1 MLWKLNLINP
11 NKCLTV
17 NKKNALFG
25 LIVIGILYFIFGFV
39 TWLNG
44 TLIPFLQTACQLSG
58 VAAYLVT
65 FAFYISYFVWA
76 LPSSVML
83 KRTGFKNGIAI
94 GLFVMAIG
102 VALFILASYNRSYI
116 LFLVALFIMGSGL
129 ALMQTAVNPYVTI
142 LGPIESAA
150 KRMSVMGICNKFAG
164 ILAPIILGSILLVGF
179 DTLNTEINQA
189 ANPIDK
195 EALLNSLSI
204 RLVRPYMVMMVI
216 LILLGLL
223 ICFIHL
229 PKVEDTDTDDDNEH
243 IHTSIWR
250 QRRLWFG
257 VIALFFYV
265 GVEVIAGDT
274 IIQYGMSL
282 GIAQESAKYFTS
294 FTLIAMV
301 IGYFVGVAVIPRY
314 IDQRR
319 ALVCCAVLG
328 ILLVLAVMVVPSGL
342 TASFPFV
349 DLVTFST
356 MRMQVPI
363 TVLFVALLGLA
374 NALVWPTIWPLA
386 LEGAGEHTKTGSAML
401 IMAIAGGAILPL
413 LYGSLTDILGG
424 QCAYIIALPCY
435 LVILAFAI
443 YCRERI

>member
-1 MLWKLNLINP
+1 M
-11 NKCLTV
+11 NKRNT
-17 NKKNALFG
+17 LFG

-44 TLIPFLQTACQLSG
+44 TLIPFLQTACQLSE

-76 LPSSVML
+76 LPSSVIL

-102 VALFILASYNRSYI
+102 AALFIPASYTRSYI

-150 KRMSVMGICNKFAG
+150 KRMSIMGICNKFAG
-164 ILAPIILGSILLVGF
+164 ILAPIILGSILLMGF
-179 DTLNTEINQA
+179 DTLSER
-189 ANPIDK
+189 IDLATQLEEK
-195 EALLNSLSI
+195 DLLLDQLAT
-204 RLVRPYMVMMVI
+204 RLVRPYTVMTVT
-216 LILLGLL
+216 LTFLGLL
-223 ICFIHL
+223 ICFMHL
-229 PKVEDTDTDDDNEH
+229 PEVEDKGTDTAQGH
-243 IHTSIWR
+243 SSIWR
-250 QRRLWFG
+250 QTRLWFG

-274 IIQYGMSL
+274 IIKYGMSL

-301 IGYFVGVAVIPRY
+301 IGYFVGVVLIPKVIN
-314 IDQRR
+314 QRQ
-319 ALVCCAVLG
+319 ALIGCAVLG
-328 ILLVLAVMVVPSGL
+328 IALAACAVVVPKGL
-342 TASFPFV
+342 SVSFPFI
-349 DLVTFST
+349 DLGTFSQIQ
-356 MRMQVPI
+356 MQVPF

-374 NALVWPTIWPLA
+374 NALVWPAIWPLA
-386 LEGAGEHTKTGSAML
+386 LEGAGEHTKTGSALL
-401 IMAIAGGAILPL
+401 IMAIAGGATLPL
-413 LYGSLTDILGG
+413 LYGKMSGIFGT
-424 QCAYIIALPCY
+424 QTAYLVAIPCY

-443 YCRERI
+443 YCRKRK

>member
-1 MLWKLNLINP
+1 M
-11 NKCLTV
+11 NKT
-17 NKKNALFG
+17 NTLFG

-44 TLIPFLQTACQLSG
+44 TLIPFLQTACQLSE

-76 LPSSVML
+76 LPSSVIL

-102 VALFILASYNRSYI
+102 AALFIPASYTRSYI

-150 KRMSVMGICNKFAG
+150 KRMSIMGICNKFAG
-164 ILAPIILGSILLVGF
+164 ILAPIILGSILLMGF
-179 DTLNTEINQA
+179 DTLSER
-189 ANPIDK
+189 IDLATQLEEK
-195 EALLNSLSI
+195 DLLLDQLAT
-204 RLVRPYMVMMVI
+204 RLVRPYTVMTVT
-216 LILLGLL
+216 LTFLGLL
-223 ICFIHL
+223 ICFMHL
-229 PKVEDTDTDDDNEH
+229 PEVEDKGTDTAQGH
-243 IHTSIWR
+243 SSIWR
-250 QRRLWFG
+250 QTRLWFG

-274 IIQYGMSL
+274 IIKYGMSL

-301 IGYFVGVAVIPRY
+301 IGYFVGVVLIPKVINQRQALIGCAVVGIALAACAVI
-314 IDQRR
+314 
-319 ALVCCAVLG
+319 
-328 ILLVLAVMVVPSGL
+328 VPKGL
-342 TASFPFV
+342 SVSFPFI
-349 DLVTFST
+349 DLGTFSQIQ
-356 MRMQVPI
+356 MHVPI

-374 NALVWPTIWPLA
+374 NALVWPAIWPLA
-386 LEGAGEHTKTGSAML
+386 LEGAGEHTKTGSALL
-401 IMAIAGGAILPL
+401 IMAIAGGATLPL
-413 LYGSLTDILGG
+413 LYGKMSGIFGT
-424 QCAYIIALPCY
+424 QTAYLVAIPCY

-443 YCRERI
+443 YCSKRK